1 MRQLG
6 FKRTKLFN
14 FLLKVSIRLEKKNM
28 FCKKNLNLFLTLYRM
43 LSIYIRLIFKIN
55 IQQIG

>member
-6 FKRTKLFN
+6 FKGDELFN

-28 FCKKNLNLFLTLYRM
+28 FCKENFNLFLTSYRI
-43 LSIYIRLIFKIN
+43 LSIYIHL
-55 IQQIG
+55 